1 MLPASVAAVLTY
13 FPRLQFNA
21 GFERLLLEYCERK
34 PLAQIGTWTDE
45 LCRNHVH
52 GVAFPTFEQRL
63 KVSPFKK

>member
-1 MLPASVAAVLTY
+1 MYLGSQLRVLAASVATGLTY

-52 GVAFPTFEQRL
+52 AVAFQPSS
-63 KVSPFKK
+63 KD